1 MVREMD
7 SPQTWR
13 ELLGIII
20 KDSSERQRIAV
31 AMNMHPLTLNR
42 WANNTSTPRIAN
54 LRRLLDVLPHHY
66 ERLLALIEEEFPGFS
81 SESGQNAFRQ
91 PEALVIPSEFFTR
104 VMHTAAC
111 LPKQLLF
118 PLLGNLLLQQALEQL
133 DPHRLGMEI
142 IIVRCMPASPDGRI
156 HSLREVL
163 GKGNPP
169 WKRDFERQGILVG
182 VESLAGYAA
191 FSGRLQVNQRLRE
204 GGGLSVGY
212 LGPWEQSAAAA
223 PMMRTGEVTGSLL
236 AISTQPDYFVPA
248 QCTLLEN
255 YAELF
260 TVAFVA
266 RDFYPLACIE
276 LGVAPSYEVQYP
288 YLSQFW
294 PRVAGIMKEHAQNGH
309 SLSTLEAEQIIWR
322 QIEEELLQLPFGDE

>member
-1 MVREMD
+1 MD

-13 ELLGIII
+13 ELLGLII
-20 KDSSERQRIAV
+20 KDSYERQRV
-31 AMNMHPLTLNR
+31 ASAMSMHPLTLNR
-42 WANNTSTPRIAN
+42 WVNNTSTPRPAN
-54 LRRLLDVLPHHY
+54 LRRLLDVLPQHS
-66 ERLLALIEEEFPGFS
+66 ERLLALIGKEFPRFS
-81 SESGQNAFRQ
+81 SESEQGAFRQ
-91 PEALVIPSEFFTR
+91 PEALAIPSGFFTR

-142 IIVRCMPASPDGRI
+142 IVTRCMPASPDGKI

-163 GKGNPP
+163 GKGNLP
-169 WKRDFERQGILVG
+169 WKRDFERQGILLG

-191 FSGRLQVNQRLRE
+191 LSGHLQVNQKLRE
-204 GGGLSVGY
+204 GGSLSAGY

-223 PMMRTGEVTGSLL
+223 PIMRTGEVPGSLL

-248 QCTLLEN
+248 QCMLLEN

-260 TVAFVA
+260 TVAFA
-266 RDFYPLACIE
+266 AQDFYPLECIE
-276 LGVAPSYEVQYP
+276 LGIAPSHEVQYP

-294 PRVAGIMKEHAQNGH
+294 PRVAGIMRENAKNGH
-309 SLSTLEAEQIIWR
+309 SLSTLEAEQIVWR
-322 QIEEELLQLPFGDE
+322 QIEEELLQLPFRGK